1 VIKSP
6 GAGAVDNL
14 TAAEHAADMPAP
26 ARWTGTDARTTLG
39 VGLTPLETR
48 RDVVLHVA
56 LRAEQLG
63 YQAFYLAEGWGHDAT
78 VLLAEVAVRTSRIR
92 LGTGVLNV
100 WGRSPAT
107 IAMLA
112 TSLHQVSDGRFTL
125 GLGAGS
131 PQLAEG
137 LHDTLFTAPVAR
149 LRTVVQQVRRLL
161 DGERL
166 APSFPGEHRA
176 LRLATDPAPQIP
188 IHLAALGPAATRLAG
203 ELADGWCPFLLPCS
217 ALGDR
222 IRILEQGTAASR
234 QGRALPQICPSVPV
248 AVSPDD
254 DDSRRI
260 ASWWVA
266 FYLTSMGPLYQQTL
280 RHLGHESAVDDV
292 IAANPTHRTAEVPP
306 SADVLLDELTIWGD
320 ATSARERLNRWFTAG
335 AQLPILTLP
344 PNRPLDELDHML
356 ESLRPPEDGLPT

>member
-1 VIKSP
+1 MPSMSP
-6 GAGAVDNL
+6 GPG
-14 TAAEHAADMPAP
+14 
-26 ARWTGTDARTTLG
+26 LG

-48 RDVVLHVA
+48 RDVVLHIA
-56 LRAEQLG
+56 RRAEQLG
-63 YQAFYLAEGWGHDAT
+63 YNAFYLAEGWGHDAA
-78 VLLAEVAVRTSRIR
+78 VLLTEVAVRTSRIS

-112 TSLHQVSDGRFTL
+112 TSLHEVSGGRFVL

-137 LHDTLFTAPVAR
+137 LHDVPFNAPVAR

-166 APSFPGEHRA
+166 VPSSPGEHRP
-176 LRLATDPAPQIP
+176 LRLAAEPAPELP
-188 IHLAALGPAATRLAG
+188 IYLAALGPTAVRLAG
-203 ELADGWCPFLLPCS
+203 ELADGWCPFLLPSS

-222 IRILEQGTAASR
+222 IRILEEGAAAG
-234 QGRALPQICPSVPV
+234 QGRGLPRICPCIPA
-248 AVSPDD
+248 AVSPDRD
-254 DDSRRI
+254 EARRI

-266 FYLTSMGPLYQQTL
+266 FYLTGMGPLYRQTL
-280 RHLGHESAVDDV
+280 RHLGHGPAVDD
-292 IAANPTHRTAEVPP
+292 ILSANPTHRTAEVPR
-306 SADVLLDELTIWGD
+306 SADVLLDELTVWGD
-320 ATSARERLNRWFTAG
+320 ATSARECLSRWFAAG
-335 AQLPILTLP
+335 AQLPVLTLP

-356 ESLRPPEDGLPT
+356 ESLRP

>member
-1 VIKSP
+1 
-6 GAGAVDNL
+6 
-14 TAAEHAADMPAP
+14 MPAP
-26 ARWTGTDARTTLG
+26 ARRTGTDARTALG
-39 VGLTPLETR
+39 VGVTPLETR

-56 LRAEQLG
+56 VRAEQLG
-63 YQAFYLAEGWGHDAT
+63 YDAFYLAEGWGHDAS

-149 LRTVVQQVRRLL
+149 PRTVVQQVRRLL

-222 IRILEQGTAASR
+222 IRILEQGTAANL
-234 QGRALPQICPSVPV
+234 QGRALPQSAPPSPLPSPPTTTTADGSPRGGWRFTSPAWARSTDRRSGTSASNLPSTTSSPPTPRTAPRRSHAPLTYCSTSSPSGETPHPHVNVSTAGLQRERDCPS
-248 AVSPDD
+248 
-254 DDSRRI
+254 
-260 ASWWVA
+260 
-266 FYLTSMGPLYQQTL
+266 
-280 RHLGHESAVDDV
+280 
-292 IAANPTHRTAEVPP
+292 
-306 SADVLLDELTIWGD
+306 
-320 ATSARERLNRWFTAG
+320 
-335 AQLPILTLP
+335 
-344 PNRPLDELDHML
+344 
-356 ESLRPPEDGLPT
+356 

>member
-1 VIKSP
+1 
-6 GAGAVDNL
+6 VDNV
-14 TAAEHAADMPAP
+14 TPAEHAADMPAP
-26 ARWTGTDARTTLG
+26 ARRMRTDARPALG

-48 RDVVLHVA
+48 REVVLHVA
-56 LRAEQLG
+56 TRAEQLG
-63 YQAFYLAEGWGHDAT
+63 YHSFSLAEGWGHDAA

-112 TSLHQVSDGRFTL
+112 TSLHEVSGGRFTL

-137 LHDTLFTAPVAR
+137 LHDVAFDAPITR
-149 LRTVVQQVRRLL
+149 LRAVVQQVRRLL

-166 APSFPGEHRA
+166 APSSPREHRP
-176 LRLATDPAPQIP
+176 LRLATAPAPELP
-188 IHLAALGPAATRLAG
+188 IHLAALGPAAVRLTG

-217 ALGDR
+217 ALRDR
-222 IRILEQGTAASR
+222 VRILEEGAAAAP
-234 QGRALPQICPSVPV
+234 QGRGLPHICPSIP
-248 AVSPDD
+248 AAISPDRD
-254 DDSRRI
+254 DARRI

-266 FYLTSMGPLYQQTL
+266 FYLTSMGPLYRRTL
-280 RHLGHESAVDDV
+280 RHLGHGRAVDDV
-292 IAANPTHRTAEVPP
+292 LAANPTHRTAEVPR
-306 SADVLLDELTIWGD
+306 SADLLLDELTVWGD
-320 ATSARERLNRWFTAG
+320 ATSARACLDRWYAAG
-335 AQLPILTLP
+335 AQLPVLTLP

-356 ESLRPPEDGLPT
+356 ECLRP

>member
-1 VIKSP
+1 
-6 GAGAVDNL
+6 VDNL
-14 TAAEHAADMPAP
+14 TAAEHAAAMPAP
-26 ARWTGTDARTTLG
+26 ARRTGTVARAALG

-48 RDVVLHVA
+48 REVVLHVA
-56 LRAEQLG
+56 ARAEQLG
-63 YQAFYLAEGWGHDAT
+63 YDAFYLAEGWGHDAG

-112 TSLHQVSDGRFTL
+112 TSLHQVSGGRFVL

-137 LHDTLFTAPVAR
+137 LHDVAFTAPVTR
-149 LRTVVQQVRRLL
+149 LRTVVEQVRRLL

-166 APSFPGEHRA
+166 TPSFPGGHRA
-176 LRLATDPAPQIP
+176 LRLATDPAPEIP
-188 IHLAALGPAATRLAG
+188 IHLAALGPAAVRLAG

-217 ALGDR
+217 ALGER
-222 IRILEQGTAASR
+222 IRILEEGAAPSPQDR
-234 QGRALPQICPSVPV
+234 PLPQICPSVPV
-248 AVSPDD
+248 AVSADH
-254 DDSRRI
+254 DSARRI

-266 FYLTSMGPLYQQTL
+266 FYLTSMGPLYRRTL
-280 RHLGHESAVDDV
+280 RNLGQGSAVDDV
-292 IAANPTHRTAEVPP
+292 VAANPTHRTAEVPT
-306 SADVLLDELTIWGD
+306 SAEVLLDELTVWGD
-320 ATSARERLNRWFTAG
+320 AASARQRLGRWYAAG
-335 AQLPILTLP
+335 ADTPILTLP

-356 ESLRPPEDGLPT
+356 ESLRPPETAQPV